1 MCADRTRST
10 DWFVSILS
18 DRFIQRWTVDSNF
31 SELFQFEDQ
40 NIIQKIRQTF
50 HNHVWPTHDIDK
62 VSTFMLDMQAQNGT
76 DLILLV
82 AATNAAHTPQ
92 IYYALIVIGEH
103 QSSFTIKNFVQM
115 KATAFYSG
123 NENDDN
129 LKLRFI
135 LSRST
140 AYVYGGRSIYE
151 VILGGM

>member
-1 MCADRTRST
+1 MRSS
-10 DWFVSILS
+10 DWVVSLLS
-18 DRFIQRWTVDSNF
+18 DRFIQRWSVDSNF
-31 SELFQFEDQ
+31 SESFQFEDH

-50 HNHVWPTHDIDK
+50 HNQVWPTHDIER
-62 VSTFMLDMQAQNGT
+62 VTTFMLDMQAHNAT

-82 AATNAAHTPQ
+82 ASTNSVHAPQ
-92 IYYALIVIGEH
+92 IHYALIVIGE
-103 QSSFTIKNFVQM
+103 QQGSFTIKNFVQM

-123 NENDDN
+123 NENDEN

-151 VILGGM
+151 VILGGMQIIF